1 MATESLTATFDET
14 TIALANTAVDFYID
28 AINNAVASITYIE
41 ISIAINLNTTDGS
54 TGTYVYRLNLTA
66 NNETAAL
73 LKPALDGIW
82 AEFGDVYLNSNL
94 YSTLVTVDG
103 NVRLTVTY

>member
-1 MATESLTATFDET
+1 MATETLNASFAET
-14 TIALANTAVDFYID
+14 TIALANAAVDFYID

-41 ISIAINLNTTDGS
+41 VALAANINSTDGNS
-54 TGTYVYRLNLTA
+54 GTYVYRLNLAA

-73 LKPALDGIW
+73 LKTALDTLW
-82 AEFGDVYLNSNL
+82 TPFETLCTLSSL
-94 YSTLVTVDG
+94 YDTIVTVDG